1 MNSRSRN
8 AVVLAVLAVVLLM
21 TLIISLL
28 FGADLARAAL
38 HRNPTPCYFTGEAI
52 WELCRAWLPPAAGAS
67 SSTGR
72 PGQSRYIKGI
82 YVSHYALGSPEFV
95 AHVKDLLETTELNAV
110 VMDVKG
116 DRGHLVYPTQVPLAQ
131 QIGAGSQVMV
141 RDWPAFMQW
150 FKERNI
156 YTIARIVTFKDNRLS
171 AAYPNW
177 AVRDAATG
185 QVWKDGEG
193 LGWADP
199 MRQEVQDYNIA
210 LAVEA
215 ARQGFDEIQFDYV
228 RFPSD
233 GAVSRA
239 VFSGPNTATN
249 RIATI
254 AGFLAR
260 ARAALAPF
268 EVKVS
273 ADIFGYTCW
282 VTDDLG
288 IGQVIEAMAPHL
300 DVLSPMI
307 YPSTFATG
315 LPGDGGVYANAIAF
329 PYEIIHKST
338 FRAVARARTV
348 NPDIEVRPWLQDFA
362 DYAFDRRTY
371 TPDEIRAQMAG
382 ARDAGGRGWLL
393 WDPAVRYTRAALVS
407 ARPSYPPH
415 TNGFVPVLRYR
426 EIGRPAGPGVRTPE
440 AFRAD
445 LERLLAAGYYPVTLA
460 GMVEGRLNMTPEG
473 KRPVVL
479 TFDGATPGQFR
490 LLADG
495 SVDAESAVGI
505 LKAFHDA
512 HPADW
517 PLAAVFFI
525 APDGDEPGP
534 AVFGQAASAR
544 RKLEVLRAWGMEIGS
559 YGMAGEKLS
568 GKSAAE
574 VQRELGTSQALLERW
589 LPGLRVLSLAL
600 PDGAA
605 PADKSLLSRGEH
617 DGRYYDY
624 RIVVGVGGGL
634 APSPRSARFDPYRI
648 PRVEA
653 TDAELA
659 RWLAIADRPN
669 VAYVSAGE

>member
-1 MNSRSRN
+1 MVIP
-8 AVVLAVLAVVLLM
+8 AILGVVGVLMMVGVGLL
-21 TLIISLL
+21 L
-28 FGADLARAAL
+28 GADLARTAL
-38 HRNPTPCYFTGEAI
+38 RRDPARCYFASEAVWEICRTWLPSATGAPLSPGEA
-52 WELCRAWLPPAAGAS
+52 
-67 SSTGR
+67 
-72 PGQSRYIKGI
+72 GQSRYIKGI

-95 AHVKDLLETTELNAV
+95 AHVKNLLEDTELNAV

-141 RDWPAFMQW
+141 RDWPTFMQW
-150 FKERNI
+150 FKARNV

-171 AAYPNW
+171 AAYPDW

-199 MRQEVQDYNIA
+199 MRVEVQDYNIA
-210 LAVEA
+210 VAVEA

-239 VFSGPNTATN
+239 VFSGPNTAAN
-249 RIATI
+249 RVATI

-260 ARAALAPF
+260 AREALAPYG
-268 EVKVS
+268 VKVS
-273 ADIFGYTCW
+273 ADIFGYACW
-282 VTDDLG
+282 LKDDLG

-300 DVLSPMI
+300 DVLSPML

-315 LPGDGGVYANAIAF
+315 LPDDGGAYANAVAF

-338 FRAVARARTV
+338 FRAVARARTI
-348 NPDIEVRPWLQDFA
+348 NPAIEVRPWLQDFA
-362 DYAFDRRTY
+362 DYAFDRRIY

-407 ARPSYPPH
+407 AQPSYPPN
-415 TNGFVPVLRYR
+415 TDGFVPVLRYR
-426 EIGRPAGPGVRTPE
+426 EIGRPAGAGVRTPE

-445 LERLLAAGYYPVTLA
+445 LERLRAAGYYPVTLA
-460 GMVEGRLNMTPEG
+460 EMVEGRLSMVPQG

-479 TFDGATPGQFR
+479 TFDGALPGQFR

-495 SVDAESAVGI
+495 SVDNESAVGI

-512 HPADW
+512 YPADW

-525 APDGDEPGP
+525 APDGDVPGP
-534 AVFGQAASAR
+534 AIFGQAEAAQ
-544 RKLEVLRAWGMEIGS
+544 RKLEALWTWGMEIGS
-559 YGMAGEKLS
+559 AGMGGGKLN

-574 VQRELGTSQALLERW
+574 VQRELGLSQTLLERW
-589 LPGLRVLSLAL
+589 LPGLQVISLAL

-605 PADKSLLSRGEH
+605 PSDRALLSRGEY
-617 DGRYYDY
+617 DGRYYSY
-624 RIVVGVGGGL
+624 RAVVGVGGGL
-634 APSPRSARFDPYRI
+634 AASPHSAQFDPYRI
-648 PRVEA
+648 PRIET

-659 RWLAIADRPN
+659 RWWAIADRPA